1 MKRPLD
7 SDNIAVN
14 KWWQA
19 ARSVES
25 DETSKKGVEILN
37 IGTYLIRADDG
48 LPFLGHTICRCV
60 ADGIPYKVLFFEET
74 PELPRPSA

>member
-7 SDNIAVN
+7 SDSVAVD

-19 ARSVES
+19 ARTLES
-25 DETSKKGVEILN
+25 DKSSKKGVEILN

-48 LPFLGHTICRCV
+48 LPFLGLAICQCV
-60 ADGIPYKVLFFEET
+60 ADGIQYKVLFFEET
-74 PELPRPSA
+74 PELPKPAV